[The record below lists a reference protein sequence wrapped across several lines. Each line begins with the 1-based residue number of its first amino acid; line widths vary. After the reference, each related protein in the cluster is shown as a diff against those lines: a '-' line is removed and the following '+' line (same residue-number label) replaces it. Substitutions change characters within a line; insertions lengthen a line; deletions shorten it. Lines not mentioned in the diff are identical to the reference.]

1 MNCGEQQPE
10 VDHLFKGEKSDSG
23 YDDDGHFWR
32 NTRSYISY
40 QLQNKG
46 LSGKSLEIHFS
57 GNPKTDD
64 VSILINDQPAKVI
77 AVKDKMFV
85 LKTDDK
91 ETVNVK
97 IRTKTASQ
105 PLSFYQIE
113 NCKRLNSDS

>member
-10 VDHLFKGEKSDSG
+10 VDHLYKGEKSDSG

-57 GNPKTDD
+57 GNLKTDD
-64 VSILINDQPAKVI
+64 VSILINDQPAKTI
-77 AVKDKMFV
+77 AVKDKMIV

-97 IRTKTASQ
+97 ISSENGKPTPR
-105 PLSFYQIE
+105 FYQIRIVKE
-113 NCKRLNSDS
+113 